1 MAKVVEA
8 RRRRKKANK
17 SATTQVNNN
26 CSPYLVGGVNLYND
40 ISDLFST
47 NLFLNKVKSTNE
59 ICFGGPHIACS
70 QQDKDRLA
78 IFLQQTL
85 MI

>member
-26 CSPYLVGGVNLYND
+26 RSPYLVGGVNLYND

-59 ICFGGPHIACS
+59 ICFGIPHIACT
-70 QQDKDRLA
+70 QQDKDRPA